1 MEYNEFIHHILNIT
15 MVEFKG
21 QVDPVEPLLLCHMP
35 GIPKKSRRRELG
47 EPTARVKIAKSR
59 STIRCNFNLKLGHN
73 KEIVLYLLLEAIK
86 RLMLRLLPYDK
97 GDFKVDFYRLRL
109 LTQNYGSTF
118 QK

>member
-73 KEIVLYLLLEAIK
+73 KRNCPISSIGSNK
-86 RLMLRLLPYDK
+86 
-97 GDFKVDFYRLRL
+97 KVDAKVVAL
-109 LTQNYGSTF
+109 Q
-118 QK
+118 